1 MPKDCSLFHKTI
13 EDHPLE
19 GTLRK
24 HRALFTLVLILCSGR
39 MITEWIQKTN
49 FKKTWNYSGFNEIQA
64 TRMTS
69 CNIMIMSPWAKEL
82 RNAKSPEDIIWRLH
96 KKAWTSLCLCTEEHL
111 CNLPLHFLSIP
122 LTTSYLWKVRV
133 LINHSLSKVAQNC
146 HIKFELAVSDFNLI
160 CCESFVIYCEWFE
173 FVVNGLNL
181 L

>member
-1 MPKDCSLFHKTI
+1 MFCCCCFFLSKITMWLSYHIQHNSIIWFK
-13 EDHPLE
+13 
-19 GTLRK
+19 
-24 HRALFTLVLILCSGR
+24 LVCMRVTGYH
-39 MITEWIQKTN
+39 N
-49 FKKTWNYSGFNEIQA
+49 FLL
-64 TRMTS
+64 
-69 CNIMIMSPWAKEL
+69 SPWAKEL

-133 LINHSLSKVAQNC
+133 LINYSLSKVAHNC

-173 FVVNGLNL
+173 LVVNGLNL